1 MTHVYESSFY
11 VSSFHA
17 VNEAGKT
24 YTADANGFISLDA
37 GDVVRF
43 ESYLGT
49 SFISL
54 NKGGSNM
61 NAYEITLLCV
71 IGAIVAVWLVDRFTG
86 GHITE
91 KIIQWHP
98 VLAALTALTS
108 AVSAVLP
115 SSYFATLNVVL
126 KAVCDGTVTAE
137 QLWKMDKLPKEERND
152 YAKLLIGEK
161 LAAAGIEVTPQIEQ
175 VIDGV
180 IAIVC
185 MLMPHESD
193 KDDKLTDGEAEQ
205 LNQDLGI

>member
-1 MTHVYESSFY
+1 
-11 VSSFHA
+11 
-17 VNEAGKT
+17 
-24 YTADANGFISLDA
+24 
-37 GDVVRF
+37 
-43 ESYLGT
+43 
-49 SFISL
+49 
-54 NKGGSNM
+54 M

-71 IGAIVAVWLVDRFTG
+71 IGVIVAVWLVDRFTG

-98 VLAALTALTS
+98 VLAALPALTS

-115 SSYFATLNVVL
+115 SSYFATLNVIL

-193 KDDKLTDGEAEQ
+193 KDGKLTAGETEQ
-205 LNQDLGI
+205 LNQELGI

>member
-1 MTHVYESSFY
+1 
-11 VSSFHA
+11 
-17 VNEAGKT
+17 
-24 YTADANGFISLDA
+24 
-37 GDVVRF
+37 
-43 ESYLGT
+43 
-49 SFISL
+49 
-54 NKGGSNM
+54 M

-108 AVSAVLP
+108 AVSAVL
-115 SSYFATLNVVL
+115 

-137 QLWKMDKLPKEERND
+137 QLWKMDKLPKEERNA

-193 KDDKLTDGEAEQ
+193 KDDKLTDGETEQ
-205 LNQDLGI
+205 LNQELGI

>member
-1 MTHVYESSFY
+1 
-11 VSSFHA
+11 
-17 VNEAGKT
+17 
-24 YTADANGFISLDA
+24 
-37 GDVVRF
+37 
-43 ESYLGT
+43 
-49 SFISL
+49 
-54 NKGGSNM
+54 M

-115 SSYFATLNVVL
+115 SSYFATLNVIL

-137 QLWKMDKLPKEERND
+137 QLWKMDKLPKEERNA
-152 YAKLLIGEK
+152 Y
-161 LAAAGIEVTPQIEQ
+161 AGIEVTPQIEQ

-193 KDDKLTDGEAEQ
+193 KDDKLTDGETEQ
-205 LNQDLGI
+205 LNQELGI

>member
-1 MTHVYESSFY
+1 
-11 VSSFHA
+11 
-17 VNEAGKT
+17 
-24 YTADANGFISLDA
+24 
-37 GDVVRF
+37 
-43 ESYLGT
+43 
-49 SFISL
+49 
-54 NKGGSNM
+54 M

-115 SSYFATLNVVL
+115 SSYFATLNVIL

-137 QLWKMDKLPKEERND
+137 QLWKMDKPPKEERNA

-193 KDDKLTDGEAEQ
+193 NDDKLTDGETEQ
-205 LNQDLGI
+205 LNQELGI